1 MLAPGSAPVFDSGL
15 VLACL
20 VSLVWFV
27 FVGWRLTHRPVVA
40 WRGPWLA
47 AAGITAFSA
56 SLVGLY
62 PTALG
67 VNRSYEPVVKAVARN
82 LEAKGMQPG
91 DVVCG
96 TGMNHGLQAVFKHY
110 ADLAVLVRARPD
122 ECRFALDRSRS
133 GALLPDSF
141 RRHHPDAAFA
151 VIPHR

>member
-1 MLAPGSAPVFDSGL
+1 MPQL

-62 PTALG
+62 HTALD
-67 VNRSYEPVVKAVARN
+67 VNRSYEPVVKAVTRS

-110 ADLAVLVRARPD
+110 ADLDVLVRARPD
-122 ECRFALDRSRS
+122 ECRFTIDRSRN
-133 GALLPDSF
+133 GDFLPDSF
-141 RRHHPDAAFA
+141 RRPHTDEAFT
-151 VIPHR
+151 VIQNR